1 MFTLGDLCRREV
13 YSVRTDQTVLE
24 ASRYMA
30 ERNIG
35 AVGVMDG
42 DRLVGILSERD
53 VLKRVV
59 ARGVDPAKTPLSQVM
74 TVSPVTVDIS
84 ESIEH
89 SLQVMRDVGC
99 RHLPV
104 LNAGRFSG
112 MLSLRDVLEADLEQ
126 ITDEVRQMRAYI
138 QGSST

>member
-1 MFTLGDLCRREV
+1 MFTLEDLCRREV
-13 YSVRTDQTVLE
+13 YSVATTETVLE

-35 AVGVMDG
+35 AVGVVDG
-42 DRLVGILSERD
+42 NRLVGILSERD
-53 VLKRVV
+53 VMKRVV
-59 ARGVDPAKTPLSQVM
+59 ARAMDPAKTAISQVM

-84 ESIEH
+84 ATIEH
-89 SLQVMRDVGC
+89 CLQVMRDVGC

-104 LNAGRFSG
+104 LAAGRFTG

-126 ITDEVRQMRAYI
+126 ITEEVRHMRAYI
-138 QGSST
+138 HGSS

>member
-1 MFTLGDLCRREV
+1 MFTLEALCRREV
-13 YSVRTDQTVLE
+13 YAVSSQQTVLD

-35 AVGVMDG
+35 AVGVLEG

-53 VLKRVV
+53 VLKRIV
-59 ARGVDPAKTPLSQVM
+59 ARALDPSKTPVVQVM
-74 TVSPVTVDIS
+74 TISPVTVDVS
-84 ESIEH
+84 SSIEH
-89 SLQVMRDVGC
+89 CLQVMRDVGC

-104 LNAGRFSG
+104 LSAGRFSG

-138 QGSST
+138 HGAS